1 MEKIAILGAGTW
13 GTALARVLALAGH
26 EVAVWSALPME
37 VRVLDQERVHPKL
50 PEVNLP
56 ETITFTADIKA
67 AITGKAFVFIV
78 VPSVFVRD
86 TARLS
91 TAYLTSDQVVVTAA
105 KGIENGTFLTMSGV
119 IMDEFKKYGPD
130 PMPKIVALSG
140 PTHAEEVA
148 KDVLTTI
155 VSASEDEDA
164 AKKVQALFEGTCIR
178 AYTNHDIE
186 GVEICGALKNVIAL
200 AAGISVGM
208 GCGDN
213 TKAALI
219 VRGMAEITRLG
230 RAMGCTDQVFYGLA
244 GIGDLIVTAMSRHS
258 RNNKCGQLIGEGY
271 APEEAIH
278 QVGMVVEGIN
288 CLPAAMALSEKY
300 DVDMPI
306 VHAVYDVINDK
317 ISAFDAVNQLMKRD
331 TKSEEPYP
339 CLFDRQLI

>member
-13 GTALARVLALAGH
+13 GTALAKVLAQAGH
-26 EVAVWSALPME
+26 EVTVWSALKME
-37 VRVLDQERVHPKL
+37 AKVLDAERQHPKL
-50 PEVNLP
+50 PEVKLP
-56 ETITFTADIKA
+56 ESIIFTADIKA

-86 TARLS
+86 TARLA
-91 TAYLTSDQVVVTAA
+91 TAFLTSDQIVVTAA
-105 KGIENGTFLTMSGV
+105 KGIENRSFLTMSGV
-119 IMDEFKKYGPD
+119 IRDEFEKYGPK
-130 PMPKIVALSG
+130 PMPKITALSG

-148 KDVLTTI
+148 RDILTAI
-155 VSASEDEDA
+155 VSASEDAEA
-164 AKKVQALFEGTCIR
+164 ARRVQDLFDGTCIR

-244 GIGDLIVTAMSRHS
+244 GIGDLIVTAMSVHS
-258 RNNKCGQLIGEGY
+258 RNNQCGQLIGQGY

-288 CLPAAMALSEKY
+288 CLPAAVALSERY
-300 DVDMPI
+300 GVDMPI
-306 VHAVYDVINDK
+306 VQAVNDVINDK
-317 ISAFDAVNQLMKRD
+317 ISAADAVNQLMQRN

-339 CLFDRQLI
+339 CLFER

>member
-13 GTALARVLALAGH
+13 GTALAKVLVQAGH
-26 EVAVWSALPME
+26 EVTVWSALKME
-37 VRVLDQERVHPKL
+37 AQVLERERQHPKL
-50 PEVNLP
+50 PEVQLP

-86 TARLS
+86 TARLA
-91 TAYLTSDQVVVTAA
+91 TAFLTSDQIVVTAA
-105 KGIENGTFLTMSGV
+105 KGIENRTFLTMSGV
-119 IMDEFKKYGPD
+119 IREEFEKYGPK

-148 KDVLTTI
+148 RDILTAI
-155 VSASEDEDA
+155 VSASEDEEA
-164 AKKVQALFEGTCIR
+164 AGKVQDLFDGTCIR

-230 RAMGCTDQVFYGLA
+230 RAMGCTEQVFYGLA
-244 GIGDLIVTAMSRHS
+244 GIGDLIVTAMSVHS
-258 RNNKCGQLIGEGY
+258 RNNQCGQLIGQGY

-288 CLPAAMALSEKY
+288 CLPAAVSLAEKY
-300 DVDMPI
+300 HVEMPI
-306 VHAVYDVINDK
+306 INAVNDVINDK
-317 ISAFDAVNQLMKRD
+317 ISAADAVNQLMQRN
-331 TKSEEPYP
+331 TKSEEPCP
-339 CLFDRQLI
+339 CLFDR